1 MGPYDIEPQG
11 YWRDMS
17 TEIKAILR
25 DTWIVGAGYIPVGMA
40 YGVLATSLGASFL
53 HTILFSLFLYAGSM
67 QFLALQ
73 LISVHAGL
81 PEIALTTLFVNFR
94 HLFYGISF
102 PLNVIKSRFGK
113 MYSIHALTD
122 ETYALLALRDT
133 SQLSEGRILGTEL
146 LNQVY
151 WVLGSVLGAV
161 VGNQLTG
168 DMSFMSFGITALF
181 VVLAIDS
188 YKANPRPDILCGA
201 AICAAL
207 GLLCGPQVMLA
218 VSLFAFTTF
227 VAIRS
232 YRHVKEG

>member
-1 MGPYDIEPQG
+1 
-11 YWRDMS
+11 MS
-17 TEIKAILR
+17 TEIKTILR

-40 YGVLATSLGASFL
+40 YGVLATSLGISFL
-53 HTILFSLFLYAGSM
+53 HAILFSLFLYAGSM

-102 PLNVIKSRFGK
+102 PLKNITSRLGK
-113 MYSIHALTD
+113 IYGVHALTD
-122 ETYALLALRDT
+122 ETYALLALRDA
-133 SQLSEGRILGTEL
+133 SQLSQKRILGTEL

-151 WVLGSVLGAV
+151 WVVGSAIGAV

-188 YKANPRPDILCGA
+188 YKANPRPDILFGTA
-201 AICAAL
+201 LCAGI
-207 GLLCGPQVMLA
+207 GLACGPQVMLA
-218 VSLFAFTTF
+218 VSLFAFTAF
-227 VAIRS
+227 VTIRS
-232 YRHVKEG
+232 YRHAKKG